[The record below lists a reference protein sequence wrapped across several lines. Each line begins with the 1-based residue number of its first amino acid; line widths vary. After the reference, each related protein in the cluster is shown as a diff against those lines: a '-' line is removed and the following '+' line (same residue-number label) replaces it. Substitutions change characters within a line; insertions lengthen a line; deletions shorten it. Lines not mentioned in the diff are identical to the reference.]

1 MCDEDSGFKLSKV
14 ASAIAEPARGRMLCH
29 LMDGTART
37 ATELATVAG
46 IAASTASAHL
56 ARLVSAGLLEVV
68 AQSRHRY
75 YRLTGEE
82 VARSLE
88 TLLVV
93 AEPTGRITSSTPES
107 LRLARTCYDHA
118 AGELGVQWH
127 DRLLER
133 GWLEKDAEKDEYGL
147 SATGKEALAG
157 YGIDISSQRRR
168 KFAYPCIDWSERRP
182 HLAGALGAALLKLGM
197 DRQWIRRSLEDRALI
212 VTPKGRHELEDA
224 FGIVL
229 KPG

>member
-1 MCDEDSGFKLSKV
+1 MCDDDSGFRLSKV

-46 IAASTASAHL
+46 IASSTASAHL
-56 ARLVSAGLLEVV
+56 ARLVSAGLLEVL

-75 YRLTGEE
+75 YRLTGED

-93 AEPTGRITSSTPES
+93 AEPAGRIRSSTPES

-118 AGELGVQWH
+118 AGELGVRWH

-133 GWLEKDAEKDEYGL
+133 GWLEKDAAKREYDL
-147 SATGKEALAG
+147 SAAGKEALAG
-157 YGIDISSQRRR
+157 YGIDTAFPHRR
-168 KFAYPCIDWSERRP
+168 KLAYPCIDWSERRP
-182 HLAGALGAALLKLGM
+182 HLGGALGAALLKLGM

-212 VTPKGRHELEDA
+212 VTPKGRRELREA
-224 FGIVL
+224 FGIAL
-229 KPG
+229 SG

>member
-1 MCDEDSGFKLSKV
+1 MCDQDSGFKLSKV
-14 ASAIAEPARGRMLCH
+14 ASAIAEPARGRILCH

-56 ARLVSAGLLEVV
+56 SRLVDAGLLEVV

-93 AEPTGRITSSTPES
+93 AEPTGRFKSSTPGS

-127 DRLLER
+127 DRLFER
-133 GWLEKDAEKDEYGL
+133 GWLEKGAGKDEYDL
-147 SATGKEALAG
+147 SAAGKSALAS
-157 YGIDISSQRRR
+157 YGIDISVARRR
-168 KFAYPCIDWSERRP
+168 KLAYPCIDWSERRP
-182 HLAGALGAALLKLGM
+182 HLAGALGSALLKLGM

-212 VTPKGRHELEDA
+212 VTPRGRRELHEA
-224 FGIVL
+224 FGITL
-229 KPG
+229 AM

>member
-68 AQSRHRY
+68 SQSRHRY
-75 YRLTGEE
+75 YRLTGED

-88 TLLVV
+88 TLMVV
-93 AEPTGRITSSTPES
+93 AEPTGRLKSSTPRS
-107 LRLARTCYDHA
+107 LRVARTCYDHA

-127 DRLLER
+127 DRLFER
-133 GWLEKDAEKDEYGL
+133 GWLDKGAGKGEYDL
-147 SATGKEALAG
+147 SKTGREALAG
-157 YGIDISSQRRR
+157 YGIDISFPRRR
-168 KFAYPCIDWSERRP
+168 KLAYPCIDWSERRP
-182 HLAGALGAALLKLGM
+182 HLAGALGSALLKLGM
-197 DRQWIRRSLEDRALI
+197 DRQWLRRSLEDRALI
-212 VTPKGRHELEDA
+212 VTPKGRRELHDA
-224 FGIVL
+224 FGIAL
-229 KPG
+229 NP

>member
-68 AQSRHRY
+68 SQSRHRY
-75 YRLTGEE
+75 YRLTGED

-88 TLLVV
+88 TLMVV
-93 AEPTGRITSSTPES
+93 AEPTGRLKSSTPQS
-107 LRLARTCYDHA
+107 LRVARTCYDHA

-127 DRLLER
+127 DRLFER
-133 GWLEKDAEKDEYGL
+133 GWLDKGAGKGEYDL
-147 SATGKEALAG
+147 SKTGREALAG
-157 YGIDISSQRRR
+157 YGIDISFPRRR
-168 KFAYPCIDWSERRP
+168 KLAYPCIDWSERRP
-182 HLAGALGAALLKLGM
+182 HLAGALGSALLKLGM
-197 DRQWIRRSLEDRALI
+197 DRQWLRRSLEDRALI
-212 VTPKGRHELEDA
+212 VTPKGRRELHDA
-224 FGIVL
+224 FGIAL
-229 KPG
+229 EL

>member
-1 MCDEDSGFKLSKV
+1 MCDDDSGFKLSRV

-29 LMDGTART
+29 LLDGTART
-37 ATELATVAG
+37 ATELASVAG

-75 YRLTGEE
+75 YRLTGED

-93 AEPTGRITSSTPES
+93 AEPTGRLKSSTPKS

-127 DRLLER
+127 DRLFER
-133 GWLEKDAEKDEYGL
+133 GWLQKGAGKGEYDL
-147 SATGKEALAG
+147 SATGREALAG
-157 YGIDISSQRRR
+157 YGIDISLQLRR
-168 KFAYPCIDWSERRP
+168 KLAYPCIDWSERRP
-182 HLAGALGAALLKLGM
+182 HLAGALGSALLKLGM
-197 DRQWIRRSLEDRALI
+197 DRQWLRRSLEDRALI
-212 VTPKGRHELEDA
+212 VTAKGRRDLLDA
-224 FGIVL
+224 FGITL
-229 KPG
+229 ER

>member
-1 MCDEDSGFKLSKV
+1 MCDQDSGFKLSKV

-29 LMDGTART
+29 LLDGTART
-37 ATELATVAG
+37 ATELASVAG

-56 ARLVSAGLLEVV
+56 SRLVSAGLLEAV

-75 YRLTGEE
+75 YRLTGED

-93 AEPTGRITSSTPES
+93 AEPTGRFKSSTPEA

-127 DRLLER
+127 DRLFER
-133 GWLEKDAEKDEYGL
+133 GWLNKGAGKGEYDL
-147 SATGKEALAG
+147 STTGRQALAG
-157 YGIDISSQRRR
+157 YGIDVSLPRRR
-168 KFAYPCIDWSERRP
+168 KLAYPCIDWSERRP
-182 HLAGALGAALLKLGM
+182 HLAGALGSALLKLGM
-197 DRQWIRRSLEDRALI
+197 DRQWLRRSLEDRALI
-212 VTPKGRHELEDA
+212 VTPKGKRELRDA
-224 FGIVL
+224 FGIEL
-229 KPG
+229 KL

>member
-68 AQSRHRY
+68 SQSRHRY
-75 YRLTGEE
+75 YRLTGED

-88 TLLVV
+88 TLMVV
-93 AEPTGRITSSTPES
+93 AEPTGRLTSSTPQS
-107 LRLARTCYDHA
+107 LRVARTCYDHA

-127 DRLLER
+127 DRLFER
-133 GWLEKDAEKDEYGL
+133 GWLDKGAGKGEYDL
-147 SATGKEALAG
+147 SKTGREALAG
-157 YGIDISSQRRR
+157 YGIDISFPRRR
-168 KFAYPCIDWSERRP
+168 KLAYPCIDWSERRP
-182 HLAGALGAALLKLGM
+182 HLAGALGSALLKLGM
-197 DRQWIRRSLEDRALI
+197 DRQWLRRSLEDRALI
-212 VTPKGRHELEDA
+212 VTPKGRRELHDA
-224 FGIVL
+224 FGIAL
-229 KPG
+229 EL

>member
-37 ATELATVAG
+37 ATELATVAS

-68 AQSRHRY
+68 SQSRHRY
-75 YRLTGEE
+75 YRLTGED

-88 TLLVV
+88 TLMVV
-93 AEPTGRITSSTPES
+93 AEPTGRLKSSTPQS
-107 LRLARTCYDHA
+107 LRVARTCYDHA

-127 DRLLER
+127 DRLFER
-133 GWLEKDAEKDEYGL
+133 GWLDKGAGKGEYDL
-147 SATGKEALAG
+147 SKTGREALAG
-157 YGIDISSQRRR
+157 YGIDISFPRRR
-168 KFAYPCIDWSERRP
+168 KLAYPCIDWSERRP
-182 HLAGALGAALLKLGM
+182 HLAGALGSALLKLGM
-197 DRQWIRRSLEDRALI
+197 DRQWLRRSLEDRALI
-212 VTPKGRHELEDA
+212 VTPKGRRELHDA
-224 FGIVL
+224 FGIAL
-229 KPG
+229 NP

>member
-29 LMDGTART
+29 LLDGTART
-37 ATELATVAG
+37 ATELASVAG

-75 YRLTGEE
+75 YRLTGED

-93 AEPTGRITSSTPES
+93 AEPTGRLKSSTPQS

-127 DRLLER
+127 DCLFER
-133 GWLEKDAEKDEYGL
+133 GWLEKGSGNGEYDL
-147 SATGKEALAG
+147 SATGGKALAG
-157 YGIDISSQRRR
+157 YGIDILFPRRR
-168 KFAYPCIDWSERRP
+168 KLAYPCIDWSERRP
-182 HLAGALGAALLKLGM
+182 HLAGALGSALLKLGM
-197 DRQWIRRSLEDRALI
+197 DRQWLRRSLEDRALI
-212 VTPKGRHELEDA
+212 VTPRGRRELHDA
-224 FGIVL
+224 FGIKL
-229 KPG
+229 KL

>member
-37 ATELATVAG
+37 ATELAAVAG
-46 IAASTASAHL
+46 VAASTASAHL

-68 AQSRHRY
+68 SQSRHRY
-75 YRLTGEE
+75 YRLSGED

-88 TLLVV
+88 TLMVV
-93 AEPTGRITSSTPES
+93 AEPTGRLKSSTPES

-127 DRLLER
+127 DRLFER
-133 GWLEKDAEKDEYGL
+133 GWLRKGSGKGEYDL

-157 YGIDISSQRRR
+157 YGIDIALQGRR
-168 KFAYPCIDWSERRP
+168 KLAYPCIDWSERRP
-182 HLAGALGAALLKLGM
+182 HLAGALGSALLKLGM
-197 DRQWIRRSLEDRALI
+197 DRQWLRRSLEDRALI
-212 VTPKGRHELEDA
+212 VTPKGRRELHDA
-224 FGIVL
+224 FGIAL
-229 KPG
+229 EL